1 MNIVING
8 QEYSMKTSLRVAYQ
22 MQAEFGHKPYMQILQ
37 EVDKMKLEQQIKLLY
52 ISFNLANPNTMTF
65 NQFLDYFLDEG
76 AFVQV
81 TKKMAELIEA
91 ITYNGMSPEEIEA
104 SKKDTAGVDVPAMS

>member
-8 QEYSMKTSLRVAYQ
+8 QEYPMKTSLRVAYQ
-22 MQAEFGHKPYMQILQ
+22 LQSEFGHKPYMQILQ

-52 ISFNLANPNTMTF
+52 ISFNLANPNVMTF

-104 SKKDTAGVDVPAMS
+104 SKKGIAGGDAPAMV